1 MQAKD
6 GETRPLFLHEV
17 DDRKRQQHHDANQ
30 HPVCKVNVDDDR
42 DLAVRYG
49 VQSIPTLIVFK
60 NGDEVRRELG
70 VKPKGAILEMLK

>member
-1 MQAKD
+1 M
-6 GETRPLFLHEV
+6 
-17 DDRKRQQHHDANQ
+17 
-30 HPVCKVNVDDDR
+30 DDDR